1 MDLSRK
7 VDALQLNIEGLLK
20 LLGGSSA
27 DRQRFW
33 EIVKGVTTIAEF
45 DLLGQHLDVTSN
57 LLKQAQANVK
67 SIQGAATKIAKA
79 SAKAR

>member
-79 SAKAR
+79 KAKAR